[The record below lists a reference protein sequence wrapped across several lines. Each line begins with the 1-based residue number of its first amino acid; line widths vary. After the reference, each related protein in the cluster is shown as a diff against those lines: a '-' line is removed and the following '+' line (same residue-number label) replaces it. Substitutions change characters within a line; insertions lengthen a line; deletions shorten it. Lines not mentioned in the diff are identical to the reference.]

1 MLPYWPAGTVA
12 ILVTA
17 DGTPHAIPVSAVVR
31 GGDRRL
37 LLALAVRR
45 GSLARLRERPQVAV
59 ALIAADVAVTAEG
72 TARVIAQ
79 PLTNGTVAVEVTVQA
94 VHDHDRPTF
103 AIEAGVRW
111 RWTDDQAAAGD
122 ADVRAALQ
130 RLAADTI

>member
-1 MLPYWPAGTVA
+1 MLPHWPAGTVA
-12 ILVTA
+12 ILATA
-17 DGTPHAIPVSAVVR
+17 DGAPHAIPVSAVVR

-79 PLTNGTVAVEVTVQA
+79 PLTDGTVAVEVTVHA

-111 RWTDDQAAAGD
+111 RWTDDEAGTRD

-130 RLAADTI
+130 RLAAEPI